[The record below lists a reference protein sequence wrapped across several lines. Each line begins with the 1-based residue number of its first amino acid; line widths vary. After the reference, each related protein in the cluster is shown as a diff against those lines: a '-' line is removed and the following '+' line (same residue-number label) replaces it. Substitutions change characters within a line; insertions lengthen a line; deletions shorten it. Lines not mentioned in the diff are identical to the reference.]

1 MKREDLGQ
9 YFIKDGEIYY
19 ALGYISNPAIELRNI
34 NTGQKEVVVIGSM
47 VSREY
52 SKLFSIP
59 VEENGYN
66 LDKAKPVNDLIWE
79 SDRNEQTRTK

>member
-9 YFIKDGEIYY
+9 YFIKNGELYY
-19 ALGYISNPAIELRNI
+19 ALGYINSPALELENVK
-34 NTGQKEVVVIGSM
+34 TGQRVAVVIGSP

-52 SKLFSIP
+52 SKLFKIP

-66 LDKAKPVNDLIWE
+66 LDKATPVEKIYLE
-79 SDRNEQTRTK
+79 SKGE

>member
-9 YFIKDGEIYY
+9 YFIKNGEVYY
-19 ALGYISNPAIELRNI
+19 AIGYINNPAIELKNVK
-34 NTGQKEVVVIGSM
+34 TGQKEIVVIDSP

-52 SKLFSIP
+52 SKLFKIP

-66 LDKAKPVNDLIWE
+66 LDKATPVDRIYLE
-79 SDRNEQTRTK
+79 SKGE

>member
-9 YFIKDGEIYY
+9 YFIKNGELYY
-19 ALGYISNPAIELRNI
+19 ALGYIKDPAIEFENVK
-34 NTGQKEVVVIGSM
+34 TGQREVVVIGSL

-52 SKLFSIP
+52 SKLFKIP

-66 LDKAKPVNDLIWE
+66 FDKATPVDRIYLESKGESND
-79 SDRNEQTRTK
+79 

>member
-9 YFIKDGEIYY
+9 YFIKNGELYY
-19 ALGYISNPAIELRNI
+19 ALGYIKDPAIELENVK
-34 NTGQKEVVVIGSM
+34 TGQKEVVVIGSP

-52 SKLFSIP
+52 SKLFKIP

-66 LDKAKPVNDLIWE
+66 LDKATPVDRIYLE
-79 SDRNEQTRTK
+79 SKGE

>member
-19 ALGYISNPAIELRNI
+19 ALGYISNPAIELINM

-66 LDKAKPVNDLIWE
+66 LDKAEPVKDLMLG
-79 SDRNEQTRTK
+79 SDNNVKN

>member
-9 YFIKDGEIYY
+9 YFIKNGELYLAI
-19 ALGYISNPAIELRNI
+19 GYINNPALELKNVK
-34 NTGQKEVVVIGSM
+34 TGQRELVVIGSP

-52 SKLFSIP
+52 SKLFKIP

-66 LDKAKPVNDLIWE
+66 LDKATPV
-79 SDRNEQTRTK
+79 DRIHLER